1 MAKKVRKASK
11 RGMKGAGAMAGGT
24 RVLQKRLPLTTEQE
38 ECIRISMEQGIG
50 ETKAIE
56 QCQISGGTRK
66 GRKRDPRRKGSNE
79 VDRKVAK

>member
-1 MAKKVRKASK
+1 
-11 RGMKGAGAMAGGT
+11 
-24 RVLQKRLPLTTEQE
+24 
-38 ECIRISMEQGIG
+38 MEQGIG